1 MTEFKPHDYQKKAIN
16 FGLDHKKCGLL
27 LPMGAG
33 KTVTTLTIISL
44 LKLIDIE
51 KVLIIGPVRVIKS
64 TWPEEIEKW
73 SHTKDLSYSI
83 IAGTPKQR
91 EKALQQKADIYL
103 IGKENVTWLVDN
115 KYFDFDMVVIDE
127 LSTFKNPKSQRFR
140 ALRKVMPLADRFIG
154 LTGTPAPKGIP
165 DLWSQIYLIDQGERL
180 GRTLT
185 QFRERYLIPGRR
197 NGMIVYDWKPRP
209 DAEEKIYKK
218 IGDVCMSLD
227 QADCAKLPP
236 VQYLKKSIE
245 LPQKAMIEYH
255 AFKREKVLELDN
267 NESLLAA
274 NAGVLCGQLLQ
285 MTSGEIYKRDQL
297 GNKLE
302 EVATLHAAKLE
313 ALDDLIE
320 SANQNQVMVFYY
332 FKHELKRIKE
342 HLKKQKLEVRS
353 LENEDDVRDWN
364 DGKIDVLLLHPASAG
379 HGLNLQRGGH
389 IAIWY
394 TLPNWNLELYQQAN
408 ARIYRQGQQQNVTIY
423 QIVAR
428 GTVDEDMLDALEHK
442 NITQK
447 ALIEALRR

>member
-1 MTEFKPHDYQKKAIN
+1 MTEFKPHDYQKKAIS

-44 LKLIDIE
+44 LKLIDTNKI
-51 KVLIIGPVRVIKS
+51 LIIGPVRVIKS

-180 GRTLT
+180 GRTLS

-197 NGMIVYDWKPRP
+197 NGMIVY
-209 DAEEKIYKK
+209 
-218 IGDVCMSLD
+218 C
-227 QADCAKLPP
+227 
-236 VQYLKKSIE
+236 
-245 LPQKAMIEYH
+245 
-255 AFKREKVLELDN
+255 
-267 NESLLAA
+267 
-274 NAGVLCGQLLQ
+274 
-285 MTSGEIYKRDQL
+285 
-297 GNKLE
+297 
-302 EVATLHAAKLE
+302 
-313 ALDDLIE
+313 
-320 SANQNQVMVFYY
+320 
-332 FKHELKRIKE
+332 
-342 HLKKQKLEVRS
+342 
-353 LENEDDVRDWN
+353 
-364 DGKIDVLLLHPASAG
+364 
-379 HGLNLQRGGH
+379 
-389 IAIWY
+389 
-394 TLPNWNLELYQQAN
+394 
-408 ARIYRQGQQQNVTIY
+408 
-423 QIVAR
+423 
-428 GTVDEDMLDALEHK
+428 
-442 NITQK
+442 
-447 ALIEALRR
+447 